1 MDIVLKELQT
11 LIYIPVSQ
19 YKGHVSGNNNMK
31 EPSLQLQFPMKPTMQ
46 SSPNCQNLNPTQFQ
60 MTYRSQVLQRN
71 MTVSVAPM
79 SLFHTSHYFRLL
91 FTRFFHYWDLWHLI
105 SSFMLNTSIDFEY
118 RMKIS
123 LGGCTLDLWA
133 AFACHALKVWSKS
146 AHDVH
151 SISPSHLSCHSLL
164 YCPIKQTSQ
173 EIKKM
178 PLKLPQLAK
187 GAVPISVVPQIALI
201 SM

>member
-1 MDIVLKELQT
+1 MDVVLKELET

-19 YKGHVSGNNNMK
+19 YKGDVSGNNNI
-31 EPSLQLQFPMKPTMQ
+31 QFPVKPTTQ
-46 SSPNCQNLNPTQFQ
+46 SSQNCQNLNRTQFQ
-60 MTYRSQVLQRN
+60 MTYSSQVLQGN

-91 FTRFFHYWDLWHLI
+91 FTRFFHYWDHLI
-105 SSFMLNTSIDFEY
+105 PSFMLNTTIDLHRQVYDENFSWGLHV
-118 RMKIS
+118 RS
-123 LGGCTLDLWA
+123 AGCLT
-133 AFACHALKVWSKS
+133 CHALRMWSYA

-151 SISPSHLSCHSLL
+151 SISPSHLSCHPLL

-187 GAVPISVVPQIALI
+187 VQCQSQRCHKLLQFQCTTQYK
-201 SM
+201 